1 MTKEDFKISLE
12 KALDGLINFTQEMVI
27 NKLPHD
33 CKFIIKTN
41 CSYDGN
47 ELENDEEIYPDD
59 KIDESSSINPATKST
74 VIDYLW
80 RNGKVPQ
87 WINVQVNSCDLN
99 FSYITLKCCGRYSA
113 FLNHKDGPFRGLGP
127 SIPYR
132 YYDPIS
138 EKLIQKVD
146 LNEIKQYSTNSSFH

>member
-1 MTKEDFKISLE
+1 MTKEDFKINLE
-12 KALDGLINFTQEMVI
+12 KALKGLLDFTQEMVT

-33 CKFIIKTN
+33 YKFIIKTN

-59 KIDESSSINPATKST
+59 KINETNSINPATKST
-74 VIDYLW
+74 AIDYLW

-87 WINVQVNSCDLN
+87 WINVQVSSCDAN
-99 FSYITLKCCGRYSA
+99 FSYITLECCGRYSA
-113 FLNHKDGPFRGLGP
+113 FLNHKDGPFRGSGP

-132 YYDPIS
+132 YYDS
-138 EKLIQKVD
+138 NTEKLLHKVD
-146 LNEIKQYSTNSSFH
+146 LNTINKS